1 MRSIW
6 NGAISFGLVSIP
18 IKLNA
23 TESHSV
29 SFRQIHTE
37 DGGRIRYR
45 KVCELEDREV
55 TQAEIGKAYEDADGS
70 MIPITDEDLLP
81 IPTARTIEI
90 VAFVPEDRIDPLQM
104 GSAYYLA
111 ASGAPA
117 AKPYTLLRE
126 ALKRSNRVAIAKFAL
141 RGRERLGML
150 RVVGDAIAM
159 HGLLWPDEVRAPE
172 GVAPEADVT
181 VRDQE
186 LDLADALMDTLG
198 EIDLDDLHDE
208 YREAVEE
215 VVAAKAAGQR
225 PPEVREEAAPGKV
238 LDLMAALESSVRA
251 ARESRD
257 GEGAGPAEEAEVRSL
272 PQRKTSSRRAPKET
286 GGKKSTSTA
295 KKTAAVEGAAEE
307 VDREVGGV
315 CGVREEDGGQEYRQE
330 GHGEERRQERRQD
343 HGQEHR
349 QQVRLLPQA
358 QRLTSAVPL
367 TPAGGVDA
375 RPGLQLTVQGDADDR
390 GIADGAGSKT
400 AGLAAGDFAGETEA
414 GASEAGVGT
423 AGSPPGAARWSSR
436 PVRRPGWPDRWTAA
450 TTRSG
455 RGRRR
460 WPRRPPGRSAAAG
473 PGRPARASAVRPT
486 LLLPAPRLAD
496 GAATAARVTG
506 VTRVIRGG
514 LRRSPSGDPVA
525 CGGFPGAEA
534 RMARSSSSRQPPD
547 VLGHVRH
554 AVRPARCVR
563 AARSRSGQRPRSCPP
578 VVGPGRTRA
587 GGGVGPPTTGSG
599 AGWSWPG
606 GLRRPPPSENVRDR
620 SGSFPAPPVVTGS

>member
-18 IKLNA
+18 IKLVNA
-23 TESHSV
+23 TESHAV

-70 MIPITDEDLLP
+70 MIPITDEDLSQLP

-172 GVAPEADVT
+172 GVAPEGGVT

-215 VVAAKAAGQR
+215 VVAAKASGER
-225 PPEVREEAAPGKV
+225 PPEAREEAAPGKV

-272 PQRKTSSRRAPKET
+272 PQRKTSSRRTPKET
-286 GGKKSTSTA
+286 GGKKSASTAAKKTAAKKAEPRKSTAKSTSTAAKKTAAKGTA
-295 KKTAAVEGAAEE
+295 KKTAAKSAAGRGDKGGA
-307 VDREVGGV
+307 RN
-315 CGVREEDGGQEYRQE
+315 
-330 GHGEERRQERRQD
+330 
-343 HGQEHR
+343 
-349 QQVRLLPQA
+349 
-358 QRLTSAVPL
+358 
-367 TPAGGVDA
+367 TPK
-375 RPGLQLTVQGDADDR
+375 
-390 GIADGAGSKT
+390 KT
-400 AGLAAGDFAGETEA
+400 A
-414 GASEAGVGT
+414 S
-423 AGSPPGAARWSSR
+423 
-436 PVRRPGWPDRWTAA
+436 
-450 TTRSG
+450 
-455 RGRRR
+455 RRR
-460 WPRRPPGRSAAAG
+460 SA
-473 PGRPARASAVRPT
+473 
-486 LLLPAPRLAD
+486 
-496 GAATAARVTG
+496 
-506 VTRVIRGG
+506 
-514 LRRSPSGDPVA
+514 
-525 CGGFPGAEA
+525 
-534 RMARSSSSRQPPD
+534 
-547 VLGHVRH
+547 
-554 AVRPARCVR
+554 
-563 AARSRSGQRPRSCPP
+563 
-578 VVGPGRTRA
+578 
-587 GGGVGPPTTGSG
+587 
-599 AGWSWPG
+599 
-606 GLRRPPPSENVRDR
+606 
-620 SGSFPAPPVVTGS
+620 